1 MQQAPKNIY
10 IYGSC
15 VARDTATAMG
25 SEAATIVGYTAR
37 HSILSEGTD
46 ASYKLPD
53 DLGLTSAFQTRMV
66 RQDWAGNPLDQ
77 LFAQADTLDL
87 LLWDLMDER
96 IGVHWFLTGE
106 IITRSVDLMRSE
118 AALDVLEP
126 NTRIPFGTDTHYEGW
141 AEKTTEFVQKL
152 KETGLLPKT
161 RLIKID
167 WAETTPDGTKTPY
180 SMGLS
185 PAKANKLYS
194 RYYQHLQNLGVP
206 TIEVPQSITTAD
218 PNHQWGLAPFHYTK
232 GVYQYI
238 IDHLDTPTIQGQA
251 QPYQEQIQPK
261 PALYTTTLSQLE
273 ALTTPELVAI
283 GHALDC
289 SAQTYLSDALY
300 QALVTSWNISHPGQ
314 NLDNLTPESLWLTHI
329 IATELSGI
337 PWRQVFFFRGHL
349 PVFELTW
356 NQKILATDVVI
367 EPEREGYSLTVRI
380 FLRGNKLIPV
390 AKDLL
395 QQELI
400 QVYTQQNPDELILAT
415 TTDSLETAYHEA
427 KNFMDS
433 ALAPFQ
439 QVQSSKED

>member
-1 MQQAPKNIY
+1 MAHQKRLNVY
-10 IYGSC
+10 VYGSC
-15 VARDTATAMG
+15 VARDTATALG
-25 SEAATIVGYTAR
+25 QEQANIAGYTAR

-46 ASYKLPD
+46 ASYKLPA

-106 IITRSVDLMRSE
+106 IITRSVDLIRSE

-161 RLIKID
+161 RLIKIY

-238 IDHLDTPTIQGQA
+238 IDHLDTPTIQGQT
-251 QPYQEQIQPK
+251 QPYQEQ
-261 PALYTTTLSQLE
+261 
-273 ALTTPELVAI
+273 
-283 GHALDC
+283 
-289 SAQTYLSDALY
+289 
-300 QALVTSWNISHPGQ
+300 
-314 NLDNLTPESLWLTHI
+314 
-329 IATELSGI
+329 
-337 PWRQVFFFRGHL
+337 
-349 PVFELTW
+349 
-356 NQKILATDVVI
+356 
-367 EPEREGYSLTVRI
+367 
-380 FLRGNKLIPV
+380 
-390 AKDLL
+390 
-395 QQELI
+395 
-400 QVYTQQNPDELILAT
+400 
-415 TTDSLETAYHEA
+415 
-427 KNFMDS
+427 
-433 ALAPFQ
+433 
-439 QVQSSKED
+439 